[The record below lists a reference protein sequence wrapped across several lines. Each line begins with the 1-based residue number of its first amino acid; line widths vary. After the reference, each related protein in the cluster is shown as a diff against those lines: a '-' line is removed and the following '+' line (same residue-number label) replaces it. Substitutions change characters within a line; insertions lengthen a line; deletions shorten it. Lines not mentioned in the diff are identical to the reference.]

1 VFLHYSIVAVVFG
14 VVIHGIETTGKVFLS
29 QFFCVSPSNVLAHR
43 RRFEQLIVAQV
54 HDALRFSA
62 QRNTPA
68 SLFVPLDLAST
79 HTDLLADAA
88 MAAAD
93 GQNGINGGVGGVGG
107 GVGGSASAVLPTAV
121 SVERGETNAGS
132 GGIGGSGPSGV
143 GGSGG
148 TSGSSSGGG
157 VGGVGSSVGTAV
169 ANALLGGGNSGAS
182 GGAWSHTESG
192 AFALDLSL
200 CDSAERSWLA
210 EVALE
215 RRRDDFAGVDAE
227 DLNNSDDIDT
237 DPRLFVFWRAI
248 HATCFTV
255 VCDEVDNRQL
265 AAQWLDVMARMIAEH
280 FRNPNV
286 LQTPD
291 VLLSQP
297 AELHVLLHQLLPS
310 GQLLHL
316 TDTLAKLLLR
326 NSEQTN

>member
-1 VFLHYSIVAVVFG
+1 MRCSVVAIV
-14 VVIHGIETTGKVFLS
+14 
-29 QFFCVSPSNVLAHR
+29 
-43 RRFEQLIVAQV
+43 VA
-54 HDALRFSA
+54 
-62 QRNTPA
+62 
-68 SLFVPLDLAST
+68 
-79 HTDLLADAA
+79 
-88 MAAAD
+88 
-93 GQNGINGGVGGVGG
+93 
-107 GVGGSASAVLPTAV
+107 
-121 SVERGETNAGS
+121 S
-132 GGIGGSGPSGV
+132 G
-143 GGSGG
+143 
-148 TSGSSSGGG
+148 
-157 VGGVGSSVGTAV
+157 
-169 ANALLGGGNSGAS
+169 

-192 AFALDLSL
+192 AFVLDLSL
-200 CDSAERSWLA
+200 CDAAERSWLA